1 LSSKILAVETV
12 LHVVEEAVARAV
24 VVDVERV
31 VAVVVAML
39 LVATVPH
46 AVMRLAVLLVVA
58 VAVPAVLTLPTTALS
73 QASANKQ
80 PNNFSSTKSDFCDF

>member
-1 LSSKILAVETV
+1 MYKRQ
-12 LHVVEEAVARAV
+12 AVARAV

-39 LVATVPH
+39 LVATVLH
-46 AVMRLAVLLVVA
+46 VAMRLAVLLVVA

-73 QASANKQ
+73 QASAHKQ
-80 PNNFSSTKSDFCDF
+80 PNIINSLDEFGLLLFLN